1 MERLGEGG
9 DEGSEMRLKGDKAE
23 EERKWKERRRG
34 ERERARE
41 REPPA
46 SADRMQPG
54 TNPLPPGGGEVG

>member
-1 MERLGEGG
+1 
-9 DEGSEMRLKGDKAE
+9 MRLKGDKAE

-34 ERERARE
+34 EPERARE